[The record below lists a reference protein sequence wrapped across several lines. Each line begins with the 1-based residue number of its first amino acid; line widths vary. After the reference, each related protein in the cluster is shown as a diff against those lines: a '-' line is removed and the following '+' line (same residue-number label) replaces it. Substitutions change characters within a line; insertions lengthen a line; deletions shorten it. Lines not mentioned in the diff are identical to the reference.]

1 MSPTWRRCAQSLVAG
16 SSVAPIPEMHR
27 PMNGY
32 DRTPASRSHRIH
44 RFVRYA
50 FLTWACVSTLWLANS
65 YRTQDVPPALLE
77 STPSVS
83 VEGSER
89 GIAFRPATPSNAS
102 AVLFFC
108 GSGVAP
114 EAYVP
119 LLRPLAEQGYT
130 TFIVSLPL
138 RFAPLESHKQAA
150 LARARSLIG
159 ENPAITHWVVSG
171 HSLGA
176 ALAARFAADHRT
188 LPLSLVLVGTTH
200 PKEVD
205 LSGLR
210 IPVTKVYASNDGIA
224 PAEKVL
230 ANRGLLPAS
239 TRWIAIAGGNHSRF
253 GHYGQQMMDGEATIG
268 REAQQDIVRNALLD
282 ALVAPSNAAP

>member
-1 MSPTWRRCAQSLVAG
+1 
-16 SSVAPIPEMHR
+16 
-27 PMNGY
+27 MNAV
-32 DRTPASRSHRIH
+32 DRSPASRSIRIH

-65 YRTQDVPPALLE
+65 FRTQDVPAALLE
-77 STPSVS
+77 STPAVA
-83 VEGSER
+83 VESSER

-119 LLRPLAEQGYT
+119 LLRPLAEPGYAA
-130 TFIVSLPL
+130 FIVSLPL
-138 RFAPLESHKQAA
+138 RFAPLESHKRDA
-150 LARARSLIG
+150 LERARRLID
-159 ENPAITHWVVSG
+159 ENPAIAHWVVSG
-171 HSLGA
+171 HSLGG
-176 ALAARFAADHRT
+176 ALAARFVADHRS

-200 PKEVD
+200 PKQAD
-205 LSGLR
+205 LSDLR

-224 PAEKVL
+224 PVEKVL
-230 ANRGLLPAS
+230 ANRHLLPAS

-253 GHYGQQMMDGEATIG
+253 GHYGQQVMDGEATIA
-268 REAQQDIVRNALLD
+268 REAQQDIVRGALLD
-282 ALVAPSNAAP
+282 ALAESAKAAPQ